1 MANYKSS
8 FPNGAAVDAAL
19 KAATSH
25 KANHKSGGSDYIRID
40 ELAAPTDTT
49 TLNASTSAHG
59 LCPKGEG
66 TGTKFL
72 KDDLTWDS
80 VTAGSVTYGT
90 TAGTACE
97 GNDTRLSDDRN
108 PNTHATSHKDGGTD
122 YIRLD
127 ELAAATTDA
136 RNATTSN
143 PGLCPAGEGT
153 GTKFLK
159 DDLTWDTP
167 AGGTTGSTITLPGS
181 SSVFYNGLGGWS
193 TPSAS
198 GSTFKP
204 YITIGR
210 TGSGADYECDGT
222 SDNVQI
228 QKALG
233 DVSSGTQIVFLQGTY
248 NCTSP
253 LAINS
258 KSLWLKGIGN
268 VTINFA
274 LSGYQA
280 AAMQFQGSS
289 VLSTTL
295 SSNASKGATSVVLT
309 SVSGVSAGQLIV
321 IYNDVIWSDYP
332 DYNDICTGETYEI
345 KSVSG
350 STVYLSD
357 PLVRTYNTADTAS
370 ARIFSPVEI
379 HMENLNIVGDGA
391 SGDQLG
397 LVVRYGSKISVNR
410 CSFKDNNLS
419 GIILYTCYDVDI
431 YGNSINNCTLDGL
444 GYGVAITTAS
454 AKARITHNNINNC
467 RHCISVT
474 SNKAV
479 HGMNRDVIIANN
491 VCYGSSTITGAID
504 AHPNCINWMVVNN
517 IIHAVNRG
525 IINGAQHMICE
536 GNEFRDISEGAI
548 FHNKVI
554 NFPRSV
560 KISGNKCQRGGYFYS
575 DTSTDDYSTVSITD
589 NEIDEGYISIYTPS
603 SKSRNIEAINI
614 SNNIIR
620 NVSGKAINTYLENQ
634 NGPSYINIHDNNIV
648 DCTQEGIYVDLVVAE
663 NSIVNISNNIIINPN
678 SSAGGYAG
686 IKAHRMTYSTIEGN
700 IVYDTA
706 SRGGAAI
713 ATGTSCDY
721 NVVVGNIAR
730 GTTGISLTGS
740 NNVSEHNLS

>member
-1 MANYKSS
+1 MTAQEYPISGMTISEIVDSLTNTRD
-8 FPNGAAVDAAL
+8 PNAHAA
-19 KAATSH
+19 S
-25 KANHKSGGSDYIRID
+25 HKSGATDALKLTD
-40 ELAAPTDTT
+40 LAVADNVTANNATT
-49 TLNASTSAHG
+49 TRPG
-59 LCPKGEG
+59 LCPKLSG
-66 TGTKFL
+66 TSTEYL
-72 KDDLTWDS
+72 D
-80 VTAGSVTYGT
+80 GSGAWST
-90 TAGTACE
+90 
-97 GNDTRLSDDRN
+97 
-108 PNTHATSHKDGGTD
+108 PDGG
-122 YIRLD
+122 
-127 ELAAATTDA
+127 
-136 RNATTSN
+136 S
-143 PGLCPAGEGT
+143 
-153 GTKFLK
+153 
-159 DDLTWDTP
+159 
-167 AGGTTGSTITLPGS
+167 SITLPGS
-181 SSVFYNGLGGWS
+181 STVFYNGLGGWS

-228 QKALG
+228 QKALS

-397 LVVRYGSKISVNR
+397 LIVRYGSKISVNR

-560 KISGNKCQRGGYFYS
+560 KISGNKCQMGGYFYS

-589 NEIDEGYISIYTPS
+589 NEIDGGYISIYTPS

-700 IVYDTA
+700 TVYDTA